1 MSDDANLPV
10 PVPAPE
16 GERPGARRS
25 RTFADFAAHLLGQGE
40 RRRGLKGGP
49 ETLDAARRS
58 YLATEYSGEAD
69 RRPKAGLIRKT
80 EV

>member
-10 PVPAPE
+10 PVPDPE
-16 GERPGARRS
+16 DARPRGRRA
-25 RTFADFAAHLLGQGE
+25 RTFADFAAHVLGQGE
-40 RRRGLKGGP
+40 RRRGLRGGP
-49 ETLDAARRS
+49 ETLDAARRT
-58 YLATEYSGEAD
+58 YPATEYSGEAD